1 MNSNIDNIIEI
12 FKKLPFEDKIIVQK
26 QISQIINYKPD
37 EKEREKDYNKL
48 YEDLHILA
56 WF

>member
-26 QISQIINYKPD
+26 QISQIIDYKAD
-37 EKEREKDYNKL
+37 EKEHEKDYNKL